1 MTAASSWAKW
11 IKEDREK
18 NPPREQT
25 GKQETDDISNDEES
39 HVFLTASPPPR
50 RRCRA
55 SEEECGRDV
64 KETRMSTS
72 WCEPSGL
79 WRIRG
84 SAQCEQTQVEWSRAV
99 VETQLLVS
107 SSSLT
112 LNQDQEQFL
121 KANWSTENIQIW
133 RVLL

>member
-25 GKQETDDISNDEES
+25 GKQETDDNSNDEES
-39 HVFLTASPPPR
+39 HISLT
-50 RRCRA
+50 A

-64 KETRMSTS
+64 KETRMPTS

-84 SAQCEQTQVEWSRAV
+84 SAQCEQTQQEWSRAV